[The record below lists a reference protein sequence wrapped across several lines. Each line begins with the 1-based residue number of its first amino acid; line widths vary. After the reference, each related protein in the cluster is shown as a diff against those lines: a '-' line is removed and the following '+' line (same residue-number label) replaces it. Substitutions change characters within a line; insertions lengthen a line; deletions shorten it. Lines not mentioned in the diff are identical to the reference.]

1 MGVYMKKEE
10 IGHHFLAHLGKSH
23 LRPGGKAASDWLLAN
38 GDFRADKLVL
48 DTSFNMGA
56 TACDIAKQ
64 FGCEIICLAADDE
77 SVAKTEHNLNENKIS
92 HLVKVVKVDS
102 FELPFENNHF
112 DIIFNETLLTM
123 LPNESKAK
131 AVQECFRVLKPN
143 GFLLTHD
150 VLLNNEDVEQE
161 LAELREAS
169 QICLTPQT
177 KDAWKQTFVQ
187 SGFRNV
193 ETFSGELAML
203 SPKGLIYDEGVLGAI
218 KVIRHSL
225 KSQNRETFKKMFKAF
240 NHPENKLGFI
250 AICSQ
255 K

>member
-1 MGVYMKKEE
+1 MKKEE
-10 IGHHFLAHLGKSH
+10 IGYHFLAHLGKTR
-23 LRPGGKAASDWLLAN
+23 LRPGGKVASDWLLAN
-38 GDFRADKLVL
+38 GDFRADKIVL
-48 DTSFNMGA
+48 DASLNMGA

-64 FGCEIICLAADDE
+64 FDCEVTCLAIDDE
-77 SVAKTEHNLNENKIS
+77 AVTKTEQNLAEHKVT
-92 HLVKVVKVDS
+92 HLVKVQKIDTL
-102 FELPFENNHF
+102 ELPFENNHF
-112 DIIFNETLLTM
+112 DIVINEAMLTM
-123 LPNESKAK
+123 LPAESKEK
-131 AVQECFRVLKPN
+131 AIQEYFRVLKPN

-150 VLLNNEDVEQE
+150 VLLNTKDAENEV
-161 LAELREAS
+161 AELREAS
-169 QICLTPQT
+169 NVSLTPQT

-193 ETFSGELAML
+193 ETFSGELALL

-218 KVIRHSL
+218 KVIRNSL
-225 KSQNRETFKKMFKAF
+225 KAQNREAFKKMFKAF